1 MPLRAI
7 VRLVAFVLLV
17 VLAVCGL
24 AIAVF
29 AIGGSRSGDFNLP
42 GLARLVH
49 LGDLRDPRPA
59 SVFSNDELKSQ
70 YRGFED
76 PDTVSEPRFTAYRN
90 LPLGSTARSLGCAPS
105 FKLCTAAPK
114 PPLAATV
121 YCARPP
127 FVAPPREAT

>member
-49 LGDLRDPRPA
+49 LGDLRDQVGSCVLSEDDLGRVA
-59 SVFSNDELKSQ
+59 RHEMDDRRQEEHHEQ
-70 YRGFED
+70 YD
-76 PDTVSEPRFTAYRN
+76 
-90 LPLGSTARSLGCAPS
+90 
-105 FKLCTAAPK
+105 
-114 PPLAATV
+114 
-121 YCARPP
+121 
-127 FVAPPREAT
+127 